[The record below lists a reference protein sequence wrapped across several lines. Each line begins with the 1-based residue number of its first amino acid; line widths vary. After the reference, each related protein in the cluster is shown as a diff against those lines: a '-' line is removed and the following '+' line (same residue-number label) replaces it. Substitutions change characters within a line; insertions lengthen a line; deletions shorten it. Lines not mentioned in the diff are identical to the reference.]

1 MLKRI
6 SILVG
11 LLLLFTL
18 PLGGQD
24 DDLEEVDFFLSFVPN
39 IQFSPIYVSIANGH
53 MAEAGLTL
61 NIEIGDENVGVD
73 LIAAGQIEYGMIS
86 GEQVILA
93 RAQERPVVYVYEW
106 FQAYPIAIVIPD
118 TSDIDEVSDLVGKRV
133 GIPGRFGATYS
144 GLTALLRANDLS
156 ESDIMLEP
164 IGFSAPDVVC
174 TGRLDASV
182 VYINNEPLQIQ
193 QRADAGEC
201 GDITSVGVIAVA
213 SQVDLVS
220 NGIVTS
226 EEQIEE
232 NAAQVE
238 AIVAAFDVG
247 LRDTINNPAQAYL
260 ISLDYVENLTIS
272 DEFRTALEDAAAAQA
287 EFLAEEPDRE
297 AIIDSREAL
306 LADLESQFDD
316 AMLIQFRVLL
326 ATIDL
331 WDAEQLGVSDVESWE
346 STLDLLTALEII
358 DAEVDL
364 EAAYTNQ
371 FVPAAAD
378 DE

>member
-1 MLKRI
+1 MFKRI
-6 SILVG
+6 LIFIG
-11 LLLLFTL
+11 LLVVLTI
-18 PLGGQD
+18 PLSGQD

-39 IQFSPIYVSIANGH
+39 IQFSPIYVSIENGH
-53 MAEAGLTL
+53 MAEAGLIL

-133 GIPGRFGATYS
+133 GIPGRFGASYS

-156 ESDIMLEP
+156 EDDLTLEP
-164 IGFSAPDVVC
+164 IGFSGPDVVC

-182 VYINNEPLQIQ
+182 VYVNNEPLQIQ

-201 GDITSVGVIAVA
+201 EDITSVDVIAVA

-226 EEQIEE
+226 EEQLEG
-232 NAAQVE
+232 NTAQVE
-238 AIVAAFDVG
+238 SIVAAFDAG
-247 LRDTINNPAQAYL
+247 LRDAINNPAQAYL
-260 ISLDYVENLTIS
+260 ISLDYVENLPIS
-272 DEFRTALEDAAAAQA
+272 DEFRTALEDAAAAQT
-287 EFLAEEPDRE
+287 EFLAEAPDRE

-306 LADLESQFDD
+306 LADLEGQFDD

-331 WDAEQLGVSDVESWE
+331 WDAEQLGVSDVASWE
-346 STLDLLTALEII
+346 STLDVLTALEII
-358 DAEVDL
+358 DGEVDL

-378 DE
+378 SE

>member
-1 MLKRI
+1 MFKRI
-6 SILVG
+6 LIFIG
-11 LLLLFTL
+11 LLVVLTI
-18 PLGGQD
+18 PLSGQD

-39 IQFSPIYVSIANGH
+39 IQFSPIYVSIENGH
-53 MAEAGLTL
+53 MAEAGLIL

-133 GIPGRFGATYS
+133 GIPGRFGASYS

-156 ESDIMLEP
+156 EDDLTLEP
-164 IGFSAPDVVC
+164 IGFSGPDVVC

-182 VYINNEPLQIQ
+182 VYVNNEPLQIQ

-201 GDITSVGVIAVA
+201 EDITSVDVIAVA

-226 EEQIEE
+226 EELLEG
-232 NAAQVE
+232 NTAQVE
-238 AIVAAFDVG
+238 SIVAAFDAG
-247 LRDTINNPAQAYL
+247 LRDAINNPAQAYL
-260 ISLDYVENLTIS
+260 ISLDYVENLPIS
-272 DEFRTALEDAAAAQA
+272 DEFRTALEDAAAAQT
-287 EFLAEEPDRE
+287 EFLAEAPDRE

-306 LADLESQFDD
+306 LADLEGQFDD

-331 WDAEQLGVSDVESWE
+331 WDAEQLGVSDVASWE
-346 STLDLLTALEII
+346 STLDVLTALEII
-358 DAEVDL
+358 DGEVDL

-378 DE
+378 SE